1 MTLVEHTRRR
11 RRQRSR
17 RPPTFRLIMK
27 DTPSTRRREGV
38 FFMINCEGWYAEQV
52 IEWRGRALPGE
63 CRCRRVA

>member
-1 MTLVEHTRRR
+1 
-11 RRQRSR
+11 
-17 RPPTFRLIMK
+17 MK

-63 CRCRRVA
+63 CRRRRVA